1 MSWIVML
8 LLIHVIGGK
17 PTEEEEDYPDY
28 EHSIGTRADS
38 REFSL
43 ENSRE
48 FLGKIEDRRFSRIF
62 QNSWEFSRIF
72 YSTVDPNFGK
82 NSEKFKIFGISYF
95 LRISDLMNSKPRRS
109 VQNER
114 RM

>member
-1 MSWIVML
+1 MPNCLPSKIFRNNFLSKRNVTVH
-8 LLIHVIGGK
+8 I
-17 PTEEEEDYPDY
+17 
-28 EHSIGTRADS
+28 RADS

-62 QNSWEFSRIF
+62 QNSREFSRIF
-72 YSTVDPNFGK
+72 YSTVEPNFGK

-95 LRISDLMNSKPRRS
+95 LRISDLMNSKLHRS

-114 RM
+114 IL

>member
-1 MSWIVML
+1 MRSQEIEKLDNISCPIFPSITIL
-8 LLIHVIGGK
+8 L
-17 PTEEEEDYPDY
+17 
-28 EHSIGTRADS
+28 SRADS

-62 QNSWEFSRIF
+62 QNSREFSRIF
-72 YSTVDPNFGK
+72 YSTVEPNFGK
-82 NSEKFKIFGISYF
+82 NSEKFKIFGIFHF
-95 LRISDLMNSKPRRS
+95 LRLSDLMNSKLHRS

-114 RM
+114 IL